1 MDVYERVRQN
11 ILEGEAEEVSKIVKE
26 LVNLKYPPEK
36 ILQEGLIKGIEIL
49 ADKFKTEMVLI
60 PEALVATR
68 ALNAGLKTISP
79 YIKKDNMY
87 KARAVIGT
95 VEGDIH
101 DIGKN
106 LVKMVV
112 STVGVEVIDL
122 GIDVS
127 IEKFIDAIK
136 KYKPQLVMISALLT
150 TTLKQMKLIIEEIEN
165 KNLRDDVIIFVGG
178 APVTRAYAMEIKA
191 DYYTKDV
198 VELRDLLRGSETG
211 DQHRGEKTKIAK
223 KYKKK
228 QIKTNNIVICLC
240 YYIIRKY

>member
-11 ILEGEAEEVSKIVKE
+11 ILAGEAEEVSKIVKE

-150 TTLKQMKLIIEEIEN
+150 TTLKQMKLSIEEIKN
-165 KNLRDDVIIFVGG
+165 KYLRDDVIIFVGG

-198 VELRDLLRGSETG
+198 VELRDLLDENLDKILKQKS
-211 DQHRGEKTKIAK
+211 TKK
-223 KYKKK
+223 S
-228 QIKTNNIVICLC
+228 
-240 YYIIRKY
+240 R

>member
-68 ALNAGLKTISP
+68 ALNSGLKTISP

-198 VELRDLLRGSETG
+198 VELRDLLDENL
-211 DQHRGEKTKIAK
+211 DKILKQKSIK
-223 KYKKK
+223 KS
-228 QIKTNNIVICLC
+228 
-240 YYIIRKY
+240 R

>member
-11 ILEGEAEEVSKIVKE
+11 ILAGEAEEVSKIVKE

-150 TTLKQMKLIIEEIEN
+150 TTLKQMKLTIEEIKN

-198 VELRDLLRGSETG
+198 VELRDLLDENLDKILKQKS
-211 DQHRGEKTKIAK
+211 TK
-223 KYKKK
+223 
-228 QIKTNNIVICLC
+228 NI
-240 YYIIRKY
+240 R

>member
-11 ILEGEAEEVSKIVKE
+11 ILAGEDEEVSKIVKE

-150 TTLKQMKLIIEEIEN
+150 TTLKQMKLTIEEIEN

-198 VELRDLLRGSETG
+198 VELRDLLDENLDKILKQKS
-211 DQHRGEKTKIAK
+211 TKK
-223 KYKKK
+223 S
-228 QIKTNNIVICLC
+228 
-240 YYIIRKY
+240 R

>member
-79 YIKKDNMY
+79 YIKRDNMY

-127 IEKFIDAIK
+127 IDKFIGAIK

-150 TTLKQMKLIIEEIEN
+150 TTLKQMKLTIEEIEN
-165 KNLRDDVIIFVGG
+165 ENLRDDIIIFVGG

-198 VELRDLLRGSETG
+198 VELRNLLYENL
-211 DQHRGEKTKIAK
+211 DKILKQKNTKK
-223 KYKKK
+223 S
-228 QIKTNNIVICLC
+228 
-240 YYIIRKY
+240 R

>member
-11 ILEGEAEEVSKIVKE
+11 ILAGEAEEVSKIVKE

-49 ADKFKTEMVLI
+49 ANKFKTEMVLI

-150 TTLKQMKLIIEEIEN
+150 TTLKQMKLTIEEIEN

-198 VELRDLLRGSETG
+198 VELRDLLDENLDKILKQKS
-211 DQHRGEKTKIAK
+211 TKKADK
-223 KYKKK
+223 NK
-228 QIKTNNIVICLC
+228 
-240 YYIIRKY
+240 

>member
-87 KARAVIGT
+87 KAKAVIGT

-150 TTLKQMKLIIEEIEN
+150 TTLKQMKLTIEEIEN

-198 VELRDLLRGSETG
+198 VELRDLLDENLDKILKQKS
-211 DQHRGEKTKIAK
+211 TKK
-223 KYKKK
+223 S
-228 QIKTNNIVICLC
+228 
-240 YYIIRKY
+240 R

>member
-11 ILEGEAEEVSKIVKE
+11 ILAGEAEEVSKIVKE

-68 ALNAGLKTISP
+68 ALNAGLKSISP

-150 TTLKQMKLIIEEIEN
+150 TTLKQMKLTIEEIKN

-178 APVTRAYAMEIKA
+178 APVTRTYAMEIKA

-198 VELRDLLRGSETG
+198 VELRDLLDENLDKILKQKS
-211 DQHRGEKTKIAK
+211 TKK
-223 KYKKK
+223 S
-228 QIKTNNIVICLC
+228 
-240 YYIIRKY
+240 R

>member
-198 VELRDLLRGSETG
+198 VELRDLLDENL
-211 DQHRGEKTKIAK
+211 DKILKQKSIK
-223 KYKKK
+223 KS
-228 QIKTNNIVICLC
+228 
-240 YYIIRKY
+240 R

>member
-11 ILEGEAEEVSKIVKE
+11 ILAGEAEEVSKIVKE

-150 TTLKQMKLIIEEIEN
+150 TTLKQMKLTIEEIEN

-198 VELRDLLRGSETG
+198 VELRDLL
-211 DQHRGEKTKIAK
+211 GENLDKILKQKSTKK
-223 KYKKK
+223 S
-228 QIKTNNIVICLC
+228 
-240 YYIIRKY
+240 R

>member
-1 MDVYERVRQN
+1 
-11 ILEGEAEEVSKIVKE
+11 
-26 LVNLKYPPEK
+26 
-36 ILQEGLIKGIEIL
+36 
-49 ADKFKTEMVLI
+49 MVLI

-122 GIDVS
+122 GIDV
-127 IEKFIDAIK
+127 
-136 KYKPQLVMISALLT
+136 V
-150 TTLKQMKLIIEEIEN
+150 
-165 KNLRDDVIIFVGG
+165 
-178 APVTRAYAMEIKA
+178 
-191 DYYTKDV
+191 
-198 VELRDLLRGSETG
+198 
-211 DQHRGEKTKIAK
+211 
-223 KYKKK
+223 
-228 QIKTNNIVICLC
+228 
-240 YYIIRKY
+240 

>member
-11 ILEGEAEEVSKIVKE
+11 ILAGEAEEGSKIVKE

-150 TTLKQMKLIIEEIEN
+150 TTLKQMKLTIEEIKN

-198 VELRDLLRGSETG
+198 VELRDLLDENLDKILKQKS
-211 DQHRGEKTKIAK
+211 TKK
-223 KYKKK
+223 S
-228 QIKTNNIVICLC
+228 
-240 YYIIRKY
+240 R

>member
-11 ILEGEAEEVSKIVKE
+11 ILAGEAEEVSKIVKE

-68 ALNAGLKTISP
+68 SLNAGLKTISP

-150 TTLKQMKLIIEEIEN
+150 TTLKQMKLTIEEIKN

-198 VELRDLLRGSETG
+198 VELRDLLDENLDKILKQKS
-211 DQHRGEKTKIAK
+211 TKK
-223 KYKKK
+223 S
-228 QIKTNNIVICLC
+228 
-240 YYIIRKY
+240 R

>member
-87 KARAVIGT
+87 KAREVIGT

-198 VELRDLLRGSETG
+198 VELRDLLDENLDKILKQKS
-211 DQHRGEKTKIAK
+211 TKK
-223 KYKKK
+223 S
-228 QIKTNNIVICLC
+228 
-240 YYIIRKY
+240 R

>member
-11 ILEGEAEEVSKIVKE
+11 ILAGEAEEVSKIVKE

-60 PEALVATR
+60 AEALVATR

-150 TTLKQMKLIIEEIEN
+150 TTLKQMKLTIEEIEN

-198 VELRDLLRGSETG
+198 VELRDLLDENLDKILKQKS
-211 DQHRGEKTKIAK
+211 TKK
-223 KYKKK
+223 S
-228 QIKTNNIVICLC
+228 
-240 YYIIRKY
+240 R

>member
-11 ILEGEAEEVSKIVKE
+11 ILAGEAEEVSKIVKE

-87 KARAVIGT
+87 KAWAVIGT

-150 TTLKQMKLIIEEIEN
+150 TTLKQMKLTIEEIKN

-198 VELRDLLRGSETG
+198 VELRDLLDENLDKILKQKS
-211 DQHRGEKTKIAK
+211 TKK
-223 KYKKK
+223 S
-228 QIKTNNIVICLC
+228 
-240 YYIIRKY
+240 R

>member
-11 ILEGEAEEVSKIVKE
+11 ILAGEAEEVSKIVKE

-112 STVGVEVIDL
+112 STVGVEDIDL

-150 TTLKQMKLIIEEIEN
+150 TTLKQMKLTIEEIKN

-198 VELRDLLRGSETG
+198 VELRDLLDENLDKILKQKS
-211 DQHRGEKTKIAK
+211 TKK
-223 KYKKK
+223 S
-228 QIKTNNIVICLC
+228 
-240 YYIIRKY
+240 R

>member
-11 ILEGEAEEVSKIVKE
+11 ILAGEAEEVSKIEKE

-198 VELRDLLRGSETG
+198 VELRDLLDENLDKILMQKS
-211 DQHRGEKTKIAK
+211 TKK
-223 KYKKK
+223 S
-228 QIKTNNIVICLC
+228 
-240 YYIIRKY
+240 R

>member
-11 ILEGEAEEVSKIVKE
+11 ILAGEAEEVSKIVKE

-150 TTLKQMKLIIEEIEN
+150 TTLKQMKLTIEEIKN

-198 VELRDLLRGSETG
+198 VEIRDLLDENL
-211 DQHRGEKTKIAK
+211 DKI
-223 KYKKK
+223 
-228 QIKTNNIVICLC
+228 
-240 YYIIRKY
+240 

>member
-1 MDVYERVRQN
+1 MDVYERVRQH
-11 ILEGEAEEVSKIVKE
+11 ILAGEAEEVSKIVKE

-150 TTLKQMKLIIEEIEN
+150 TTLKQMKLTIEEIKN

-198 VELRDLLRGSETG
+198 VELRDLLDENLDKILKQKS
-211 DQHRGEKTKIAK
+211 TKK
-223 KYKKK
+223 S
-228 QIKTNNIVICLC
+228 
-240 YYIIRKY
+240 R

>member
-11 ILEGEAEEVSKIVKE
+11 ILAGEAEEVSKIVKE

-95 VEGDIH
+95 VEGEIH

-150 TTLKQMKLIIEEIEN
+150 TTLKQMKLTIEEIKN

-198 VELRDLLRGSETG
+198 VELRDLLDENLDKILKQKS
-211 DQHRGEKTKIAK
+211 TKK
-223 KYKKK
+223 S
-228 QIKTNNIVICLC
+228 
-240 YYIIRKY
+240 R

>member
-150 TTLKQMKLIIEEIEN
+150 TTLKQMKHTIEEIEN

-198 VELRDLLRGSETG
+198 VELRDLLDENLDKILKQKS
-211 DQHRGEKTKIAK
+211 TKK
-223 KYKKK
+223 S
-228 QIKTNNIVICLC
+228 
-240 YYIIRKY
+240 R

>member
-11 ILEGEAEEVSKIVKE
+11 ILAGEAEEVSKIVKE

-150 TTLKQMKLIIEEIEN
+150 TTLKQMKLTIEEIKN

-198 VELRDLLRGSETG
+198 VELRDLLDENL
-211 DQHRGEKTKIAK
+211 DKILK
-223 KYKKK
+223 QKSTKK
-228 QIKTNNIVICLC
+228 QIKTNNIVIYIC

>member
-11 ILEGEAEEVSKIVKE
+11 ILAGEAEEVSKIVKE

-68 ALNAGLKTISP
+68 ALNAGLETISP

-150 TTLKQMKLIIEEIEN
+150 TTLKQMKLTIEEIKN

-198 VELRDLLRGSETG
+198 VELRDLLDENLDKILKQKS
-211 DQHRGEKTKIAK
+211 TKK
-223 KYKKK
+223 S
-228 QIKTNNIVICLC
+228 
-240 YYIIRKY
+240 R

>member
-11 ILEGEAEEVSKIVKE
+11 ILAGEAEEVSKIVKE

-150 TTLKQMKLIIEEIEN
+150 TTLKQMKLTIEEIKN

-198 VELRDLLRGSETG
+198 VELRDLLDENLDKILKLKS
-211 DQHRGEKTKIAK
+211 TKK
-223 KYKKK
+223 S
-228 QIKTNNIVICLC
+228 
-240 YYIIRKY
+240 R

>member
-79 YIKKDNMY
+79 YIKRDHMY

-127 IEKFIDAIK
+127 IDKFIEAIK
-136 KYKPQLVMISALLT
+136 KYKPELVMISALLT
-150 TTLKQMKLIIEEIEN
+150 TTLKQMKLTIEEIEN
-165 KNLRDDVIIFVGG
+165 ENLRDDIIIFVGG

-198 VELRDLLRGSETG
+198 VELRNLLYENL
-211 DQHRGEKTKIAK
+211 DKILKQKNTKK
-223 KYKKK
+223 S
-228 QIKTNNIVICLC
+228 
-240 YYIIRKY
+240 R

>member
-11 ILEGEAEEVSKIVKE
+11 ILAGEAEEVSKIVKE

-79 YIKKDNMY
+79 YIKRDNMY

-150 TTLKQMKLIIEEIEN
+150 TTLKQMKLTIEEIEN

-198 VELRDLLRGSETG
+198 VELRDLLDENLDKILKQKS
-211 DQHRGEKTKIAK
+211 TKK
-223 KYKKK
+223 S
-228 QIKTNNIVICLC
+228 
-240 YYIIRKY
+240 R

>member
-150 TTLKQMKLIIEEIEN
+150 TTLKQMKLTIEEIEN

-198 VELRDLLRGSETG
+198 VELRNLLDENLDKILKQKS
-211 DQHRGEKTKIAK
+211 TKK
-223 KYKKK
+223 S
-228 QIKTNNIVICLC
+228 
-240 YYIIRKY
+240 R

>member
-11 ILEGEAEEVSKIVKE
+11 ILDGEAEEVSKIVKE

-150 TTLKQMKLIIEEIEN
+150 TTLKQMKLTIEEIEN

-198 VELRDLLRGSETG
+198 VELRDLLDENLDKILKQKS
-211 DQHRGEKTKIAK
+211 TKK
-223 KYKKK
+223 S
-228 QIKTNNIVICLC
+228 
-240 YYIIRKY
+240 R

>member
-11 ILEGEAEEVSKIVKE
+11 ILAGEDEEVSKIVKE

-150 TTLKQMKLIIEEIEN
+150 TTLKQMKLTIEEIKN

-198 VELRDLLRGSETG
+198 VELRDLLDENLDKILKQKS
-211 DQHRGEKTKIAK
+211 TKK
-223 KYKKK
+223 S
-228 QIKTNNIVICLC
+228 
-240 YYIIRKY
+240 R

>member
-79 YIKKDNMY
+79 YIKRDNMY

-127 IEKFIDAIK
+127 IDKFIGAIK

-150 TTLKQMKLIIEEIEN
+150 TTLKQMKLTIEEIEN

-198 VELRDLLRGSETG
+198 VELRNLLYENL
-211 DQHRGEKTKIAK
+211 DKILKQKNTKK
-223 KYKKK
+223 S
-228 QIKTNNIVICLC
+228 
-240 YYIIRKY
+240 R

>member
-79 YIKKDNMY
+79 YIKRDNMY

-127 IEKFIDAIK
+127 IDKFIEAIK
-136 KYKPQLVMISALLT
+136 KYKPELVMISALLT
-150 TTLKQMKLIIEEIEN
+150 TTLKQMKLTIEEIEN

-198 VELRDLLRGSETG
+198 VELRDLLDENLDKILKQKS
-211 DQHRGEKTKIAK
+211 TKK
-223 KYKKK
+223 S
-228 QIKTNNIVICLC
+228 
-240 YYIIRKY
+240 R

>member
-95 VEGDIH
+95 VEGNIH

-150 TTLKQMKLIIEEIEN
+150 TTLKQMKLTIEEIEN

-198 VELRDLLRGSETG
+198 VELRDLLDENLDKILKQKS
-211 DQHRGEKTKIAK
+211 TKK
-223 KYKKK
+223 S
-228 QIKTNNIVICLC
+228 
-240 YYIIRKY
+240 R

>member
-11 ILEGEAEEVSKIVKE
+11 ILAGEAEEVSKIVKE
-26 LVNLKYPPEK
+26 LVKLKYPPEK

-150 TTLKQMKLIIEEIEN
+150 TTLKQMKLTIEEIKN

-198 VELRDLLRGSETG
+198 VELRDLLDENLDKILKQKS
-211 DQHRGEKTKIAK
+211 TKK
-223 KYKKK
+223 S
-228 QIKTNNIVICLC
+228 
-240 YYIIRKY
+240 R

>member
-11 ILEGEAEEVSKIVKE
+11 ILAGEAEEVSKIVKE

-49 ADKFKTEMVLI
+49 DDKFKTEMVLI

-150 TTLKQMKLIIEEIEN
+150 TTLKQMKLTIEEIEN

-198 VELRDLLRGSETG
+198 VELRDLLDENLDKILKQKS
-211 DQHRGEKTKIAK
+211 TKK
-223 KYKKK
+223 S
-228 QIKTNNIVICLC
+228 
-240 YYIIRKY
+240 R

>member
-11 ILEGEAEEVSKIVKE
+11 ILAGEAEEVSKIVKE

-68 ALNAGLKTISP
+68 SLNAGLKTISP

-150 TTLKQMKLIIEEIEN
+150 TTLKQMKLTIEEIEN

-198 VELRDLLRGSETG
+198 VELRDLLDENLDKILKQKS
-211 DQHRGEKTKIAK
+211 TKK
-223 KYKKK
+223 S
-228 QIKTNNIVICLC
+228 
-240 YYIIRKY
+240 R

>member
-11 ILEGEAEEVSKIVKE
+11 ILAGEAEEVSKIVKE

-49 ADKFKTEMVLI
+49 ANKFKTEMVLI

-150 TTLKQMKLIIEEIEN
+150 TTLKQMKLTIEEIEN

-198 VELRDLLRGSETG
+198 VELRDLLDENLDKILKQKS
-211 DQHRGEKTKIAK
+211 TKK
-223 KYKKK
+223 S
-228 QIKTNNIVICLC
+228 
-240 YYIIRKY
+240 R

>member
-11 ILEGEAEEVSKIVKE
+11 ILAGEDEEVSKIVKE

-198 VELRDLLRGSETG
+198 VELRDLLDENLDKILKQKS
-211 DQHRGEKTKIAK
+211 TKK
-223 KYKKK
+223 S
-228 QIKTNNIVICLC
+228 
-240 YYIIRKY
+240 R

>member
-150 TTLKQMKLIIEEIEN
+150 TTLKQMKLTIEEIEN

-198 VELRDLLRGSETG
+198 VELRDLLDENLDKILKQKS
-211 DQHRGEKTKIAK
+211 TKK
-223 KYKKK
+223 S
-228 QIKTNNIVICLC
+228 
-240 YYIIRKY
+240 R

>member
-11 ILEGEAEEVSKIVKE
+11 ILAGEAEEVSKIVKE

-136 KYKPQLVMISALLT
+136 KYEPQLVMISALLT
-150 TTLKQMKLIIEEIEN
+150 TTLKQMKLTIEEIEN

-198 VELRDLLRGSETG
+198 VELRDLLDENLDKILKQKS
-211 DQHRGEKTKIAK
+211 TKK
-223 KYKKK
+223 S
-228 QIKTNNIVICLC
+228 
-240 YYIIRKY
+240 R